1 MAGIRISP
9 DVLSSAEH
17 VGVLQAV
24 CPVGVMQAAWP
35 VIAERFPSLSEED
48 DLFVEDR
55 IVEDRMYVIHFVRLP
70 EDWGFSILHLNDEA
84 TARVRQT
91 LDGHLQLPCW
101 MDPNPIQ
108 AGLG

>member
-1 MAGIRISP
+1 MRTRIPGLRISP
-9 DVLSSAEH
+9 NVLSSAEL
-17 VGVLQAV
+17 VRVLQV
-24 CPVGVMQAAWP
+24 AWP

-55 IVEDRMYVIHFVRLP
+55 IVEDRMYVIHFVRFP

-91 LDGHLQLPCW
+91 LDGQHLQLPCW